1 MTLKF
6 LDSPDG
12 EIGPEPCALTCSGVS
27 RYNET
32 GGGGWLRS
40 WTGKAFKKVDI
51 KGCGFVTRPIVIAIT
66 NGPEVEKHCPSL
78 RMQMV
83 HYEWFGAL
91 TVEDTN
97 EIEMRENKC
106 DVYWTAN
113 GFNCL

>member
-1 MTLKF
+1 M
-6 LDSPDG
+6 
-12 EIGPEPCALTCSGVS
+12 
-27 RYNET
+27 
-32 GGGGWLRS
+32 
-40 WTGKAFKKVDI
+40 TGKAFKMVDI

-66 NGPEVEKHCPSL
+66 NGPEDDRHCPAL

-91 TVEDTN
+91 TVEDTKAAT
-97 EIEMRENKC
+97 MKENKC